1 MTETDAGSTTR
12 TLVLVRHAKAEGSAH
27 TDHARE
33 LSARGRADAGAMGR
47 WLVGAEHKFDIAVIS
62 SAVRTRQTWREIAAA
77 GVSACGVRINDRV
90 YGADAEELLD
100 VLAGIDDEVSSILVV
115 GHAPTIPE
123 LADQLADPDTSDP
136 DALAALHTAFP
147 TSCLAVLRVDEAWSA
162 LSPGRAELTEVIA
175 SRG

>member
-1 MTETDAGSTTR
+1 MTGTDAGSTAR
-12 TLVLVRHAKAEGSAH
+12 TLVLVRHAKAEGFAQ

-47 WLVGAEHKFDIAVIS
+47 WLVGAGHAFDIAVIS

-77 GVSACGVRINDRV
+77 GVTAGDVRINDLV

-100 VLAGIDDEVSSILVV
+100 VLSGLDDEAGSILVV

-147 TSCLAVLRVDEAWSA
+147 TSCLAVLQVDETWSH
-162 LSPGRAELTEVIA
+162 LSHGRAELTDVIA
-175 SRG
+175 ARG